1 MTESIKIENP
11 QQQFVPIERAETIS
25 WIGYTQRP
33 INQKT
38 QVRNK
43 FLNVVEYT
51 SHWDVPSNSFS
62 QPVSLTFNNLSSTLA
77 WGTTSSPAKVI
88 IPESWTYLI
97 NMSYF
102 VSTVSPVWA
111 TWEIWLYIEW
121 IQWDVVLNGWRRTS
135 LKLNV
140 IKNYNKWDK
149 LSVYIENS
157 LTSTLEWYLSLYITK
172 LS

>member
-1 MTESIKIENP
+1 MIVIQNP
-11 QQQFVPIERAETIS
+11 QEPMPTPIPVIDNIQD
-25 WIGYTQRP
+25 IGYTRRP

-51 SHWDVPSNSFS
+51 SHWDVPSNSLS

-97 NMSYF
+97 NVSYF

-135 LKLNV
+135 LKMNV

-149 LSVYIENS
+149 LSVYIENT